1 MLFETPYEEIKYL
14 KQFLE
19 IDNQVPAIFYDLG
32 IAYNHLYQ
40 YDKAIPEF
48 VKALD
53 IYKKWDSKPMWVPN
67 YTNLGRAYHETRQY
81 KKERKLYSKAE
92 KDFPEVPILIY
103 RQAVLSLT
111 VRDMNAANYYIEKYI
126 SLCKERSASE
136 ADIVTSL
143 AGIYSEAGIQDKAED
158 LYRKALSL
166 QPESPSRLNDLAWYL
181 IDKDRDIN
189 EGLDLID
196 KALILS
202 PDDYLIIDTKGWG
215 LYKQGKFK
223 EALEVLQEADSLKPI
238 YSHEI
243 YLHLEAAKKA
253 VANQTNN

>member
-1 MLFETPYEEIKYL
+1 
-14 KQFLE
+14 
-19 IDNQVPAIFYDLG
+19 
-32 IAYNHLYQ
+32 
-40 YDKAIPEF
+40 

-53 IYKKWDSKPMWVPN
+53 IYKKWDSKPIWVPN

-126 SLCKERSASE
+126 SLCKERSVSE
-136 ADIVTSL
+136 ANIAASL
-143 AGIYSEAGIQDKAED
+143 AEIYSEAGIQDKAED

-166 QPESPSRLNDLAWYL
+166 QPESPSRLKDLAWYL

-196 KALILS
+196 KALVLS
-202 PDDYLIIDTKGWG
+202 PDDYLIIYTEGWG
-215 LYKQGKFK
+215 LYKQGKYQ
-223 EALEVLQEADSLKPI
+223 EALEILQKSWNLRKEKAIYDHEAF
-238 YSHEI
+238 
-243 YLHLEAAKKA
+243 LHLEEAKKA
-253 VANQTNN
+253 VASQKN